1 MIECLPAMQE
11 TWVRSLG
18 WEDPLEKGMATD
30 SCILAWR
37 IPWTEKPVGL
47 KSMGLQKKSY
57 RTEWL
62 TLLFF
67 WFGQYAVISSCCSH
81 CHVWGQGL
89 CEGTVE
95 GLACKRTVTSLLFS
109 SRSALGLSGSCKCTI
124 SCPEH
129 PGLVEGGGAAPKI
142 FSLAGSCLHGLGGE
156 TPLFKHDQ
164 W

>member
-1 MIECLPAMQE
+1 MPPCNAGDLGSIPGLGRSPGEGNGNRFLYSCLENPMDREACWAKVHGV
-11 TWVRSLG
+11 T
-18 WEDPLEKGMATD
+18 
-30 SCILAWR
+30 
-37 IPWTEKPVGL
+37 
-47 KSMGLQKKSY
+47 KKSY